1 MMEILQGI
9 SHCDHGL
16 TVAHLEFIQAA
27 VGDREGFFIETL
39 QLPEELASLDCGLIG
54 PAAGDEPVAE
64 DRVFYAVRG
73 ERPGPSRM
81 IRHAPQKTRCVTVI
95 AGPETGYSTNVLYT
109 AFGGP
114 LAPKEPW
121 DPSLDEASLAESKAF
136 WAQHA
141 LCAEDL

>member
-1 MMEILQGI
+1 MMEILKGI
-9 SHCDHGL
+9 SHLDHGL
-16 TVAHLEFIQAA
+16 TVAHLEFIQNQ

-39 QLPEELASLDCGLIG
+39 QLPEELASVACGLVG
-54 PAAGDEPVAE
+54 PACGDAPVTEAE
-64 DRVFYAVRG
+64 VRYLRRG
-73 ERPGPSRM
+73 NRPGESRV
-81 IRHAPQKTRCVTVI
+81 IDRKPGTTRLVTVI
-95 AGPETGYSTNVLYT
+95 AGPEDGYSTNVLYT

-114 LAPKEPW
+114 CAPKEPW